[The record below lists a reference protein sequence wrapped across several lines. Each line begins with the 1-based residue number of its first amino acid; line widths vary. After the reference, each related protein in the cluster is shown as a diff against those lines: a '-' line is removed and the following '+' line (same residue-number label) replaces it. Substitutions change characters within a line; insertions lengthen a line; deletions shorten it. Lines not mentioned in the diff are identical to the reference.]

1 MLSFGFSAF
10 WPCGRCLV
18 FGMPLISLS
27 AEEKAA
33 ALQAAS
39 PDLKYHLSEVGVPV
53 DVQAALYHKGFTT
66 LRLFSGIDE
75 SRLEVRAALA
85 VEIGLKHDDNTQ
97 ARQSVA
103 VLLSAWES
111 SRSQLVAE
119 DRMRVESKLGQ
130 THRIV
135 QTSELSAMRQ
145 AVEAQVGQLQDDEVP
160 AKSLIATKL
169 EQIETLELKA
179 EDLREVLCA
188 DDTEVDVFSGII
200 EHGSGNL
207 KIKPGK
213 ATIPM
218 PASPEELR
226 LRHRRLAL
234 AWLMCGTKHKNQLWI
249 SSRLVD
255 AFRRFSD
262 HVAGK
267 HVAGLP
273 ILSNGATRYPTWKL
287 VLSYEFEVRKKAY
300 RMVRDGKSSSLAD
313 ALEASWESAE
323 ITNKHFLLP
332 LTVSADF
339 LSDSGKGGGK
349 GAKGDNKGK
358 GAKIEKVKKQHLK
371 TKTGDGRKI
380 CFKFNNGKCKL
391 SNCTFAHVCQLCL
404 QEGHGKKAC
413 AQKSPDESE
422 S

>member
-1 MLSFGFSAF
+1 
-10 WPCGRCLV
+10 
-18 FGMPLISLS
+18 MPLISLS

-130 THRIV
+130 THRIA

-218 PASPEELR
+218 PASPEELPQTPPPR
-226 LRHRRLAL
+226 FGMADVWNKAQEPVVDLIKIGGCLSPFFGSCCRQACGWLANPVE
-234 AWLMCGTKHKNQLWI
+234 WSHP
-249 SSRLVD
+249 
-255 AFRRFSD
+255 
-262 HVAGK
+262 
-267 HVAGLP
+267 LP
-273 ILSNGATRYPTWKL
+273 Y
-287 VLSYEFEVRKKAY
+287 
-300 RMVRDGKSSSLAD
+300 
-313 ALEASWESAE
+313 LEA
-323 ITNKHFLLP
+323 
-332 LTVSADF
+332 
-339 LSDSGKGGGK
+339 
-349 GAKGDNKGK
+349 
-358 GAKIEKVKKQHLK
+358 
-371 TKTGDGRKI
+371 
-380 CFKFNNGKCKL
+380 
-391 SNCTFAHVCQLCL
+391 
-404 QEGHGKKAC
+404 C
-413 AQKSPDESE
+413 AVL
-422 S
+422 

>member
-1 MLSFGFSAF
+1 
-10 WPCGRCLV
+10 
-18 FGMPLISLS
+18 MPLISLS

-234 AWLMCGTKHKNQLWI
+234 AWLMCGTRTSCGSHQDWWMPFA
-249 SSRLVD
+249 V
-255 AFRRFSD
+255 FRIMLRASMWL
-262 HVAGK
+262 ACQSCRMEPP
-267 HVAGLP
+267 ATLP
-273 ILSNGATRYPTWKL
+273 G
-287 VLSYEFEVRKKAY
+287 
-300 RMVRDGKSSSLAD
+300 SLCC
-313 ALEASWESAE
+313 LMNS
-323 ITNKHFLLP
+323 KC
-332 LTVSADF
+332 
-339 LSDSGKGGGK
+339 
-349 GAKGDNKGK
+349 
-358 GAKIEKVKKQHLK
+358 
-371 TKTGDGRKI
+371 GRK
-380 CFKFNNGKCKL
+380 L
-391 SNCTFAHVCQLCL
+391 TAW
-404 QEGHGKKAC
+404 
-413 AQKSPDESE
+413 
-422 S
+422 